1 MANKKI
7 TELTELTAANI
18 ANNDVLAIVDVGG
31 NETKKVSI
39 SSLRDIFDD
48 NVAID
53 TAKIVYGLDAANTNI
68 SALSVNT
75 LPLIG
80 GTVTGATTFSNAEVM
95 SINAAGNVK
104 IARGLAVGY
113 VNKVPGANLDVNGNA
128 YISGT
133 VTLGTA
139 LSVSS
144 GGTGATSLTDGGVLL
159 GSGTG
164 AVTAMSVLGDGE
176 MIVGDGS
183 TDPVAESGATLRTSI
198 GVGTGD
204 SPQFTAVNI
213 GAATDTTVSRASAG
227 DINVEGNIVYRA
239 GGTDVAI
246 ADGGTGAGTATAG
259 FDALSP
265 MSAEG
270 DIIYGGTSGTVT
282 RLAKGSDDEVLTL
295 ASGIPSWAASG
306 GSISA
311 GDVLVFYSANTT
323 GNVRFA
329 RGVAVGYSG
338 NKVPGANLD
347 VNGNA
352 YISGSVSLGT
362 ALTVGSGGTGAT
374 SLTDGGVLLGSG
386 TSAVTAMSVLGD
398 GEMIVGDGSTDPVAE
413 SGATLRTSIGVG
425 TGDSPQFTAVNI
437 GAASDTTVSR
447 ASAGDINVEGNIVYR
462 AGGTDVPVADGG
474 TGAST
479 LTDGGVLLGSGTG
492 AITAMSVLSDG
503 EMIVGDGSTDPVAE
517 SGATLRTSIG
527 IGTGDTP
534 QFYGANV
541 SGNAS
546 INRSVAIGYTDGRV
560 PQANLDVKGNTYIS
574 GSVSLGTAL
583 TVGSGGTGATSL
595 TDGGVLL
602 GSGTSAVTAMSV
614 LGDGEMIVGNGSTD
628 PVAESGATLRTSI
641 GVGTG
646 DSPQFTAVNIGAA
659 TDTTVSRASA
669 GDINVEGNIVYRAGG
684 TDVPVADGG
693 TGASTLTDGGVLLG
707 SGTGAITAMSVLGD
721 GELIVGDGSTDP
733 VAESGATLRTSIGV
747 GTGDSPQFTAVN
759 IGAATDTTVSRAS
772 AGDINVEGN
781 IVYRAGGTD
790 VPVADGGTGASTLT
804 DGGVLLG
811 SGTGAITAMSVLGD
825 GELIVGDGST
835 DPVAE
840 SGDTL
845 RTSIGVGAAASGTVM
860 QIYGANTTGNV
871 KLARGLAIGYANAKV
886 PGANLDVKGNA
897 YIGANVYVAN
907 TQNFNSTNYS
917 GFPYDIA
924 FTAGFDSDMAKED
937 VATGTYGELVMGR
950 PVTVVG
956 EAGYV
961 DTAPTGAKLIV
972 DIEKNGTSIYSTR
985 PEFATSATSLTAG
998 VLGATAVFI
1007 SGDRITFKVDQI
1019 GSSEPGEGVR
1029 FTLLCKV

>member
-1 MANKKI
+1 M
-7 TELTELTAANI
+7 
-18 ANNDVLAIVDVGG
+18 
-31 NETKKVSI
+31 
-39 SSLRDIFDD
+39 
-48 NVAID
+48 
-53 TAKIVYGLDAANTNI
+53 
-68 SALSVNT
+68 
-75 LPLIG
+75 LI
-80 GTVTGATTFSNAEVM
+80 
-95 SINAAGNVK
+95 
-104 IARGLAVGY
+104 
-113 VNKVPGANLDVNGNA
+113 VNGNA

-733 VAESGATLRTSIGV
+733 VAESG
-747 GTGDSPQFTAVN
+747 
-759 IGAATDTTVSRAS
+759 
-772 AGDINVEGN
+772 
-781 IVYRAGGTD
+781 
-790 VPVADGGTGASTLT
+790 
-804 DGGVLLG
+804 
-811 SGTGAITAMSVLGD
+811 
-825 GELIVGDGST
+825 
-835 DPVAE
+835 
-840 SGDTL
+840 DTL

>member
-144 GGTGATSLTDGGVLL
+144 GGTGATSL
-159 GSGTG
+159 
-164 AVTAMSVLGDGE
+164 
-176 MIVGDGS
+176 
-183 TDPVAESGATLRTSI
+183 
-198 GVGTGD
+198 
-204 SPQFTAVNI
+204 
-213 GAATDTTVSRASAG
+213 
-227 DINVEGNIVYRA
+227 NIVYRA

-733 VAESGATLRTSIGV
+733 VAESG
-747 GTGDSPQFTAVN
+747 
-759 IGAATDTTVSRAS
+759 
-772 AGDINVEGN
+772 
-781 IVYRAGGTD
+781 
-790 VPVADGGTGASTLT
+790 
-804 DGGVLLG
+804 
-811 SGTGAITAMSVLGD
+811 
-825 GELIVGDGST
+825 
-835 DPVAE
+835 
-840 SGDTL
+840 DTL

>member
-159 GSGTG
+159 GSGTS
-164 AVTAMSVLGDGE
+164 AVTAMSVLSDGQ

-213 GAATDTTVSRASAG
+213 GAASDTTVSRASAG

-733 VAESGATLRTSIGV
+733 VAESG
-747 GTGDSPQFTAVN
+747 
-759 IGAATDTTVSRAS
+759 
-772 AGDINVEGN
+772 
-781 IVYRAGGTD
+781 
-790 VPVADGGTGASTLT
+790 
-804 DGGVLLG
+804 
-811 SGTGAITAMSVLGD
+811 
-825 GELIVGDGST
+825 
-835 DPVAE
+835 
-840 SGDTL
+840 DTL

>member
-374 SLTDGGVLLGSG
+374 SLTDGGILLGSG

-733 VAESGATLRTSIGV
+733 VAESG
-747 GTGDSPQFTAVN
+747 
-759 IGAATDTTVSRAS
+759 
-772 AGDINVEGN
+772 
-781 IVYRAGGTD
+781 
-790 VPVADGGTGASTLT
+790 
-804 DGGVLLG
+804 
-811 SGTGAITAMSVLGD
+811 
-825 GELIVGDGST
+825 
-835 DPVAE
+835 
-840 SGDTL
+840 DTL

>member
-1 MANKKI
+1 
-7 TELTELTAANI
+7 
-18 ANNDVLAIVDVGG
+18 
-31 NETKKVSI
+31 
-39 SSLRDIFDD
+39 
-48 NVAID
+48 
-53 TAKIVYGLDAANTNI
+53 
-68 SALSVNT
+68 
-75 LPLIG
+75 
-80 GTVTGATTFSNAEVM
+80 
-95 SINAAGNVK
+95 
-104 IARGLAVGY
+104 
-113 VNKVPGANLDVNGNA
+113 
-128 YISGT
+128 
-133 VTLGTA
+133 
-139 LSVSS
+139 
-144 GGTGATSLTDGGVLL
+144 
-159 GSGTG
+159 
-164 AVTAMSVLGDGE
+164 MSVLGDGE

>member
-1 MANKKI
+1 
-7 TELTELTAANI
+7 
-18 ANNDVLAIVDVGG
+18 
-31 NETKKVSI
+31 
-39 SSLRDIFDD
+39 
-48 NVAID
+48 
-53 TAKIVYGLDAANTNI
+53 
-68 SALSVNT
+68 
-75 LPLIG
+75 
-80 GTVTGATTFSNAEVM
+80 
-95 SINAAGNVK
+95 
-104 IARGLAVGY
+104 
-113 VNKVPGANLDVNGNA
+113 
-128 YISGT
+128 
-133 VTLGTA
+133 
-139 LSVSS
+139 
-144 GGTGATSLTDGGVLL
+144 
-159 GSGTG
+159 
-164 AVTAMSVLGDGE
+164 
-176 MIVGDGS
+176 
-183 TDPVAESGATLRTSI
+183 
-198 GVGTGD
+198 
-204 SPQFTAVNI
+204 
-213 GAATDTTVSRASAG
+213 
-227 DINVEGNIVYRA
+227 
-239 GGTDVAI
+239 
-246 ADGGTGAGTATAG
+246 
-259 FDALSP
+259 

-733 VAESGATLRTSIGV
+733 VAESG
-747 GTGDSPQFTAVN
+747 
-759 IGAATDTTVSRAS
+759 
-772 AGDINVEGN
+772 
-781 IVYRAGGTD
+781 
-790 VPVADGGTGASTLT
+790 
-804 DGGVLLG
+804 
-811 SGTGAITAMSVLGD
+811 
-825 GELIVGDGST
+825 
-835 DPVAE
+835 
-840 SGDTL
+840 DTL

>member
-583 TVGSGGTGATSL
+583 TVGNGGTGATSL